1 MVVGI
6 FGRAIRPK
14 AFGKMNKKILINSTG
29 LALEGPNRWTML
41 YIGLKFTH
49 RALKSTKTTM

>member
-6 FGRAIRPK
+6 FGMAIRPT
-14 AFGKMNKKILINSTG
+14 AFGKMNKIRQTSTG
-29 LALEGPNRWTML
+29 LALEGPNRWTMF

-49 RALKSTKTTM
+49 RTLKSTKTTM